1 MDFHDPFLVLNLNV
15 LLALTILI
23 AAVSVYFLYHERKER
38 KETARAT
45 ESFKKIS

>member
-23 AAVSVYFLYHERKER
+23 AAVSVYFIYHERKER
-38 KETARAT
+38 EKRR
-45 ESFKKIS
+45 SGPQSRLKK

>member
-23 AAVSVYFLYHERKER
+23 AAVPVYFIYHERKER
-38 KETARAT
+38 KKRRTRPEKRL
-45 ESFKKIS
+45 KK